1 MKNSIRKRYYKPKS
15 SIKSDSVLLYNISF
29 IATLLEILIGAILGI
44 ALCFGFIFSFFML
57 KGSLLVSIALFC
69 VIMILAIFLVLLFK
83 YIFLS
88 IVLRIKEIEVL
99 EKIYL
104 KT

>member
-1 MKNSIRKRYYKPKS
+1 MKNSIRKRYFKPKS

-29 IATLLEILIGAILGI
+29 ITTLTEILIGAILGI
-44 ALCFGFIFSFFML
+44 ALCLGFIFSFFIL
-57 KGSLLVSIALFC
+57 KGSILVSVVLFC
-69 VIMILAIFLVLLFK
+69 VIIIIAVFLVFLFK
-83 YIFLS
+83 YVFLS
-88 IVLRIKEIEVL
+88 VILKTKEIEIL